1 MSYMTWKTIAT
12 EPAIRAVRAGAKVW
26 QLPGGGFFSGGHT
39 YTHGLQTN
47 RGTCYVVS
55 KIVMR
60 AVVATQ
66 KRMLEDSSTNPDIEW
81 PRANPAEIKAF
92 DPASKICTMNCGPHA
107 KDPRTAAERKFLC
120 TDCETNRE
128 LL

>member
-1 MSYMTWKTIAT
+1 MSYMSWKTIAS
-12 EPAIRAVRAGAKVW
+12 EQAVRAVRSGAKVW
-26 QLPGGGFFSGGHT
+26 ALPGGGFFSGGHT

-66 KRMLEDSSTNPDIEW
+66 ARMLEDSSAKTDIDW
-81 PRANPAEIKAF
+81 PRADPDALKTF
-92 DPASKICTMNCGPHA
+92 DPSSKACTMNCGPHGQ
-107 KDPRTAAERKFLC
+107 DPRKFAERKFLC
-120 TDCETNRE
+120 TDCETNGE